1 MCLLSRDRIYLL
13 HGMLNRYYYYDF
25 TAVIFITQAYT
36 VTTVFIIC
44 DLIKGLYY
52 TNSLMGC
59 ISLSN
64 RKYLIRWLF
73 TGPANIYH
81 TVSLQRETKHGL

>member
-44 DLIKGLYY
+44 DLIKGL
-52 TNSLMGC
+52 
-59 ISLSN
+59 
-64 RKYLIRWLF
+64 
-73 TGPANIYH
+73 
-81 TVSLQRETKHGL
+81 